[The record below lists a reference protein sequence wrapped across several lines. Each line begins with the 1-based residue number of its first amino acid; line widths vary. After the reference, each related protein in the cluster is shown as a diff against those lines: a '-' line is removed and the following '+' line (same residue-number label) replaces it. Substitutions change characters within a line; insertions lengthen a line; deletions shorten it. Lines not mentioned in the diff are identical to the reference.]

1 MNSKGARLAFVLG
14 LILVVVVAG
23 MYFYEKQETPQTSLP
38 ASSSTVVDDS
48 SGSSTNKVPANNNS
62 NNSSTTNSNTSE
74 PAATEKAA
82 SQQQQVYPAGVTPVQ
97 HVTADMKGQ
106 KVTVKGYAV
115 KMTSG
120 KGHHFYIFRDIV
132 EPGSV
137 KAVVFK
143 AESDNHNIDAP
154 LQNSLNNGSPVTI
167 SGKVDVYKGELEIIV
182 NRASE

>member
-1 MNSKGARLAFVLG
+1 MGSKGSRLA
-14 LILVVVVAG
+14 VVVVLICMVIGAG
-23 MYFYEKQETPQTSLP
+23 WYFYETPTP
-38 ASSSTVVDDS
+38 PPTPP
-48 SGSSTNKVPANNNS
+48 GSSTPSSSVESPPPGTS
-62 NNSSTTNSNTSE
+62 DGSSTSSVE
-74 PAATEKAA
+74 IPVQPPKPK
-82 SQQQQVYPAGVTPVQ
+82 QQAYPAGITPVQ
-97 HVTADMKGQ
+97 KVTADMKGQ

-132 EPGSV
+132 EPGSI

-143 AESDNHNIDAP
+143 AESDNQAVDAP
-154 LQNSLNNGSPVTI
+154 LQNSLNTGSPVTL